1 MTNINYST
9 KTKSPEGSILIYII
23 MSIGVAMQIGGAN
36 WDIVWHS
43 SRNVETFLTPPHTL
57 IYSGVAL
64 SISSIAYRLFSTLK
78 EKISK
83 RFMKNIKGLSLPMS
97 IKISILG
104 AIMQLTAGPFD
115 FWWHTKFGFDGL
127 LSPPHT
133 ILAIGMLLVAIGSM
147 SAIYKIYKTDPS
159 SIVNKF
165 FVMLSSGVVS
175 MISVGVI
182 LMFTLPFS
190 KGQYFDFNPEPFTAI
205 FGSIILIPIVFS
217 IILNIISQSSKIPFI
232 FTGIVGIIMVI
243 QSGATIVSNSYFT
256 GILPFYLLNIL
267 PALTLDI
274 VLIRYNR
281 VKMYDLKIDLNPD
294 RRYMIASILVSLFFI
309 PLFFPW
315 TADVFGGFFKPPT
328 YIRTEVFLSEILFPI
343 IIPIVIPISLLSTF
357 AGSYLVRKINKKN
370 VDASIKKMSNF

>member
-1 MTNINYST
+1 MANMNHST
-9 KTKSPEGSILIYII
+9 KTKFSEGSILIYII

-36 WDIVWHS
+36 WDIVWHG
-43 SRNVETFLTPPHTL
+43 SRNVESFLTPPHIL

-64 SISSIAYRLFSTLK
+64 SISSIAFRLFSLLK
-78 EKISK
+78 GRINKI
-83 RFMKNIKGLSLPMS
+83 FKNNLKGLSLPIS
-97 IKISILG
+97 IKISIIG

-133 ILAIGMLLVAIGSM
+133 ILATGMLLVAIGSL
-147 SAIYKIYKTDPS
+147 SAIYKKYKTNPS
-159 SIVNKF
+159 SIANKF

-175 MISVGVI
+175 MVGVGVI

-217 IILNIISQSSKIPFI
+217 IILNIISQSCKIPFI
-232 FTGIVGIIMVI
+232 FTGIVGVIMVI
-243 QSGATIVSNSYFT
+243 QSGATIISNSYFM

-267 PALTLDI
+267 PALTLDL
-274 VLIRYNR
+274 VLIKYNSG
-281 VKMYDLKIDLNPD
+281 KKHDLKIDFNSN
-294 RRYMIASILVSLFFI
+294 RRYRLASILVSLFFI

-328 YIRTEVFLSEILFPI
+328 DVRTEVFLLEILFPVVL
-343 IIPIVIPISLLSTF
+343 PIVIPISLLSAF
-357 AGSYLVRKINKKN
+357 AGGYLAQKINKKEIET
-370 VDASIKKMSNF
+370 SIKNISNF